1 LQQVGGEGMAEGVTT
16 DALGDA
22 AGPNGLV
29 KGFLDATGMERMT
42 ISKIMVIVF
51 FHPKSG
57 KDILPAPI
65 PSGIGV
71 FFGKGLGQWDLTIT
85 ARSILCMNALDN
97 PKMFLKRLN

>member
-1 LQQVGGEGMAEGVTT
+1 VAEGVTT

-22 AGPNGLV
+22 TDPNGLV
-29 KGFLDATGMERMT
+29 EGFLDATGMERMT
-42 ISKIMVIVF
+42 IGEIMAIVLLDT
-51 FHPKSG
+51 KGG

-71 FFGKGLGQWDLTIT
+71 FFGKGIGQWDLTIT
-85 ARSILCMNALDN
+85 ARSILCMDALDN